1 MKPEQYMSPGEGV
14 LPPSAFTPWTFFAWT
29 NGWDGCCEGCVPCV
43 PCARL
48 KVESISSAHPIL
60 IINSSKL
67 LANQKQRQSHEP
79 ATLPQVLRH
88 LFRQA
93 VLKHFKLGRGW

>member
-67 LANQKQRQSHEP
+67 LAKSKATAIPRASH
-79 ATLPQVLRH
+79 AAAGIRH

-93 VLKHFKLGRGW
+93 VLKHFKL